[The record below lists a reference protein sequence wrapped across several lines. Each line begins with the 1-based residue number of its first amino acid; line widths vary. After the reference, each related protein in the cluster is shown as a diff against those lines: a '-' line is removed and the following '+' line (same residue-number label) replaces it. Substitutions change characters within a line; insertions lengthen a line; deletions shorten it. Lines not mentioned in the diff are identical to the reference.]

1 MNSKLLDIAEEFA
14 DLNIFNESTRTTLI
28 GKVGVFCDRSGVTYI
43 EDLSL
48 KALIE
53 FKKTMLATSL
63 PITYNGYIR
72 YLRIVVDYAVSRGLL
87 EKNIFRDIRLAPV
100 GKAPRKTMDRETI
113 KGICKY
119 ISAQYHGS
127 DLEDFWL
134 CVVHC
139 LYYTGMRRRQIVTLR
154 LRDINFD
161 ERTIFLSYEGSKTHR
176 SWTIPLH
183 KELLIRLQEYIFKTE
198 YVTKRRMHPED
209 FIFVAKRFN
218 PRFSVTKNGSM
229 RPDTITG
236 FFKRM
241 SKSMGVAV
249 GAHRFRHTF
258 ATELCNP
265 VDDAAPDIFAVQ
277 TILGHTSIQTTR
289 EYVLTSVA
297 RMGVTLNKISAP
309 M

>member
-1 MNSKLLDIAEEFA
+1 MNSRLLDIAEEFA

-43 EDLSL
+43 DDLSL

-72 YLRIVVDYAVSRGLL
+72 YLRIVIDYAVGRGLL

-100 GKAPRKTMDRETI
+100 GKVPRKTMDSETI
-113 KGICKY
+113 KGICKC
-119 ISAQYHGS
+119 ISTQYHGS
-127 DLEDFWL
+127 DLKDFWL
-134 CVVHC
+134 CVVYC
-139 LYYTGMRRRQIVTLR
+139 LYYTGMRRRQLVALR

-161 ERTIFLSYEGSKTHR
+161 EKTIFLSYEGSKTHR
-176 SWTIPLH
+176 SWKMPLH
-183 KELLIRLQEYIFKTE
+183 KTLSSHLMDYICKTE
-198 YVTKRRMHPED
+198 RVINRRMLPDE
-209 FIFVAKRFN
+209 FVFVATRFN
-218 PRFSVTKNGSM
+218 PRFSLTKNGSM
-229 RPDTITG
+229 RPDAITG

-265 VDDAAPDIFAVQ
+265 LDDTAPDIFAVQ
-277 TILGHTSIQTTR
+277 VMLGHTSVQTTR
-289 EYVLTSVA
+289 GYVHTSVK
-297 RMGVTLNKISAP
+297 RMESALVRLSAP
-309 M
+309 F